1 MNFNLSFFFYFFN
14 IILRSFLVGG
24 LDPKFLMVLWFC
36 RDDQIIFNGNIFYI
50 TYFTLPRA
58 THMPFWRADG
68 VVITIP
74 LHMGPTE
81 FLYYLFLRALHH
93 QYLYS
98 RYHYHHHSSIVTEPI
113 TCKN

>member
-1 MNFNLSFFFYFFN
+1 
-14 IILRSFLVGG
+14 
-24 LDPKFLMVLWFC
+24 
-36 RDDQIIFNGNIFYI
+36 
-50 TYFTLPRA
+50 
-58 THMPFWRADG
+58 MPFWRADG

-81 FLYYLFLRALHH
+81 FLYCLFLRALHH

-113 TCKN
+113 TSVIHPFAEHIGHSIKKEKKNQKLVYNSIGFFKIMILFFLVIIRIVYTIHFRMILF